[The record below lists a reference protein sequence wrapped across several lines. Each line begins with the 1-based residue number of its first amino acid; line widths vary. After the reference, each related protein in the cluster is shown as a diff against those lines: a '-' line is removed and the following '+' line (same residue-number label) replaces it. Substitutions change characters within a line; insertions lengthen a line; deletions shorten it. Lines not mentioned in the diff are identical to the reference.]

1 MTEPTV
7 EQLIAMLGLQP
18 HPEGGYYK
26 ETYRAAGKFGERN
39 FSTAIYYMLPAGAQ
53 SKLHRLKSDE
63 LFHFYLGGSMTLVKI
78 PPSGVPEYV
87 SIGADIVKGQ
97 QLQHMIPAGTW
108 FGSWCDPGAAFSM
121 IGCTVSP
128 GFDFA
133 DFEFG
138 DRAKLL
144 AQFPKAK
151 EPNERLMP

>member
-1 MTEPTV
+1 MSEPTV
-7 EQLIAMLGLQP
+7 AWLVETLGMQP

-26 ETYRAAGKFGERN
+26 ETYRAAGKFGARN

-78 PPSGVPEYV
+78 PPSGAPEYV
-87 SIGADIVKGQ
+87 TIGRELAAGQ
-97 QLQHMIPAGTW
+97 QLQHVIPAGTW
-108 FGSWCDPGAAFSM
+108 FGAWCDPGAPFSL

-138 DRAKLL
+138 DRAALL
-144 AQFPKAK
+144 ARFPKAK
-151 EPNERLMP
+151 EAIDRLLP